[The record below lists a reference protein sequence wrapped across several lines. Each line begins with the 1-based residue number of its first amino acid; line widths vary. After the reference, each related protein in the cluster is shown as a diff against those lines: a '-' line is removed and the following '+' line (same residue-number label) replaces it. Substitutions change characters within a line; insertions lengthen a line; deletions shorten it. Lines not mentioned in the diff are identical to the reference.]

1 MISLKNSGE
10 NFRQEMEEAV
20 LLVVIG
26 IRRLYPPGIFSFKY
40 MKGYVSCLSKMAFD
54 ILLLYPSLTSSQGF
68 VIKFKKRVTV
78 SDVTFD
84 R

>member
-1 MISLKNSGE
+1 MGE
-10 NFRQEMEEAV
+10 GGLRI
-20 LLVVIG
+20 L
-26 IRRLYPPGIFSFKY
+26 SFKY

>member
-1 MISLKNSGE
+1 
-10 NFRQEMEEAV
+10 
-20 LLVVIG
+20 
-26 IRRLYPPGIFSFKY
+26 
-40 MKGYVSCLSKMAFD
+40 MKEYVACLSKMAFD